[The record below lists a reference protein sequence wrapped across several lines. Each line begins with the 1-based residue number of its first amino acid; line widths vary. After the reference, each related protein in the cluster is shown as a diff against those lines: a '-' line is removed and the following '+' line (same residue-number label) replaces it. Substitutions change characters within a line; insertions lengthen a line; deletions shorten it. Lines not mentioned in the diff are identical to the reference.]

1 MLYTILIIIII
12 IVKIITKI
20 NKMLKLTF
28 KIIFWG
34 PQQLIVPLSFWSS
47 VRIWYNIYIYII
59 GEVERSLNYNSKLEF
74 QFCAMCN
81 KLFILKEFYFLILES
96 NMDHIINIH
105 PSELLSTKT
114 KKSRIN
120 EL

>member
-1 MLYTILIIIII
+1 MLYTILIIII

-74 QFCAMCN
+74 QFCAICP

-96 NMDHIINIH
+96 NMDHIININS
-105 PSELLSTKT
+105 SELLSTKT

-120 EL
+120 ES

>member
-1 MLYTILIIIII
+1 
-12 IVKIITKI
+12 
-20 NKMLKLTF
+20 MLKLTF
-28 KIIFWG
+28 KIICWG

-47 VRIWYNIYIYII
+47 VRIWYNIYIYIYII
-59 GEVERSLNYNSKLEF
+59 GEAERSLNYNSKLEF
-74 QFCAMCN
+74 QFCAMCP

-105 PSELLSTKT
+105 SSELLNTKN

-120 EL
+120 ES